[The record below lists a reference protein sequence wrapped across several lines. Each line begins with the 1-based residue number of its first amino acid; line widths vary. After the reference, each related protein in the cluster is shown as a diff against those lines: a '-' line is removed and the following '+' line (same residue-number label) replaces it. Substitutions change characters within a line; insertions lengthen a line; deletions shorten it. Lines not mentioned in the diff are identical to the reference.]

1 MERRVDEEEHSG
13 EMQYPYIKKI
23 INDVKESSGMQYD
36 IKVLPIMAGSI
47 GTGKEESIG
56 KLISPLEFSR

>member
-23 INDVKESSGMQYD
+23 INDAKESSGKINFQSYQ
-36 IKVLPIMAGSI
+36 SI
-47 GTGKEESIG
+47 SINQSVE
-56 KLISPLEFSR
+56 LNE

>member
-23 INDVKESSGMQYD
+23 INDAKESSGMY
-36 IKVLPIMAGSI
+36 
-47 GTGKEESIG
+47 
-56 KLISPLEFSR
+56 